1 MKENLKIVISGG
13 GTGGHIFPAIAIA
26 DALKKRFPKADILFI
41 GAKGRMEME
50 RVPKAG
56 YPIEG
61 LWISGMT
68 KDLKS
73 ILLPLKLT
81 SSFNHAIAILKR
93 FKPDV
98 VIGVGG
104 FASGP
109 TLMGA
114 NFLNIPTVIQEQNSY
129 PGKTNR
135 NVGKK
140 AKAICVAYDHLDQWF
155 PAEKIH
161 FTGNPLRA
169 NIKLNGTR
177 EEAAEFFHL
186 NPEKPVA
193 LLVGG
198 SQGALGINKG
208 ISAQLA
214 AFKDADLQLIWQTGK
229 TYISQATGEVNALG
243 LGEQVKPSV
252 FIDRM
257 DLAYGLADVVISRA
271 GAMSI
276 SELALVQKPVIFVP
290 LPTAAEDHQTKN
302 AQQLVDAEAAIMV
315 RNADTE
321 KDLVPTLMRLA
332 NDPALREKLST
343 NIGKFARPN
352 AANDIVDVIINA
364 ISQPSNHISWNAKHS
379 TESISNLKSKNE
391 N

>member
-1 MKENLKIVISGG
+1 MKENLKVVISGG

-26 DALKKRFPKADILFI
+26 DALKRRFPKADILFI

-61 LWISGMT
+61 LWISGFT
-68 KDLKS
+68 KDLS
-73 ILLPLKLT
+73 ALSLPFKLV
-81 SSFNHAIAILKR
+81 SSLTKACRILKR
-93 FKPDV
+93 FQPDV

-109 TLMGA
+109 TLKAA
-114 NFLNIPTVIQEQNSY
+114 NWLGIPTVIQEQNSY

-169 NIKLNGTR
+169 NITLNGTR
-177 EEAAEFFHL
+177 EEAAAFFSL
-186 NPEKPVA
+186 DATKPVA

-214 AFKDADLQLIWQTGK
+214 AFKDSDLQLIWQTGK
-229 TYISQATGEVNALG
+229 TYITQAQEEVKALG
-243 LGEQVKPSV
+243 LENQVKPTV
-252 FIDRM
+252 FIERM
-257 DLAYGLADVVISRA
+257 DLAYGLADMVISRA

-276 SELALVQKPVIFVP
+276 SELALMQKPVIFVP

-302 AQQLVDAEAAIMV
+302 AQQLVDADAAIMV

-321 KDLVPTLMRLA
+321 KDLIPTLFRLKDDHELQA
-332 NDPALREKLST
+332 KMSA

-352 AANDIVDVIINA
+352 AADDIVDQIIKVI
-364 ISQPSNHISWNAKHS
+364 S
-379 TESISNLKSKNE
+379 
-391 N
+391 

>member
-1 MKENLKIVISGG
+1 MKENLKVVISGG

-26 DALKKRFPKADILFI
+26 DALKRRFPEADILFI

-61 LWISGMT
+61 LWISGFT
-68 KDLKS
+68 KDLS
-73 ILLPLKLT
+73 ALSLPFKLI
-81 SSFNHAIAILKR
+81 SSLTKARRILKR

-109 TLMGA
+109 TLKAA
-114 NFLNIPTVIQEQNSY
+114 NWLGIPTVIQEQNSY

-169 NIKLNGTR
+169 NITLNGTR

-186 NPEKPVA
+186 DPTKPVA

-214 AFKDADLQLIWQTGK
+214 AFKDSDLQLIWQTGK
-229 TYISQATGEVNALG
+229 TYITQAQEEVKALG
-243 LGEQVKPSV
+243 LENQVKPTV

-302 AQQLVDAEAAIMV
+302 AQQLVDAEAALMV
-315 RNADTE
+315 RNADAE
-321 KDLVPTLMRLA
+321 KELVPALFRLK
-332 NDPALREKLST
+332 DDRELQAKLSK

-352 AANDIVDVIINA
+352 AADDIVNQIVNVI
-364 ISQPSNHISWNAKHS
+364 K
-379 TESISNLKSKNE
+379 
-391 N
+391 

>member
-1 MKENLKIVISGG
+1 MKENLKVVISGG

-26 DALKKRFPKADILFI
+26 DALKRRFPEADILFI

-61 LWISGMT
+61 LWISGFT
-68 KDLKS
+68 KDLTALS
-73 ILLPLKLT
+73 LPFKLV
-81 SSFNHAIAILKR
+81 SSLTKARRILKR

-109 TLMGA
+109 TLKAA
-114 NFLNIPTVIQEQNSY
+114 NWLGIPTVIQEQNSY

-169 NIKLNGTR
+169 NITLNGTR
-177 EEAAEFFHL
+177 EEAAEFFKL
-186 NPEKPVA
+186 DPSKPVA

-214 AFKDADLQLIWQTGK
+214 AFKDSDLQLIWQTGK
-229 TYISQATGEVNALG
+229 TYIDQAQAEVKALS
-243 LGEQVKPSV
+243 LENQVKPTV

-321 KDLVPTLMRLA
+321 KELVPALFRLK
-332 NDPALREKLST
+332 DDLELQVKLSR

-352 AANDIVDVIINA
+352 AADDIVNQIVNVIV
-364 ISQPSNHISWNAKHS
+364 
-379 TESISNLKSKNE
+379 
-391 N
+391 

>member
-1 MKENLKIVISGG
+1 MKQNLKVVISGG

-26 DALKKRFPKADILFI
+26 DALKKRFPEADILFI

-61 LWISGMT
+61 LWISGFT
-68 KDLKS
+68 KDLS
-73 ILLPLKLT
+73 ALSLPFKLI
-81 SSFNHAIAILKR
+81 SSLSKARRILKR
-93 FKPDV
+93 FQPDV
-98 VIGVGG
+98 VVGVGG

-109 TLMGA
+109 TLKAA
-114 NFLNIPTVIQEQNSY
+114 NWLGIPTVIQEQNSY

-155 PAEKIH
+155 PADKIH

-169 NIKLNGTR
+169 NITLNGTR
-177 EEAAEFFHL
+177 EEATAFFHL
-186 NPEKPVA
+186 DPNKPVA

-208 ISAQLA
+208 ISAQLK
-214 AFKDADLQLIWQTGK
+214 AFCDSDLQLIWQTGK
-229 TYISQATGEVNALG
+229 TYIGQAQEEVKALG
-243 LGEQVKPSV
+243 LEDRVKPTV
-252 FIDRM
+252 FIERM

-302 AQQLVDAEAAIMV
+302 AQQLVDAGAAIMV
-315 RNADTE
+315 KNAEAET
-321 KDLVPTLMRLA
+321 KLIPTLLQ
-332 NDPALREKLST
+332 LLSNPDWQESLKA

-352 AANDIVDVIINA
+352 AADDIVEQIIKA
-364 ISQPSNHISWNAKHS
+364 IEA
-379 TESISNLKSKNE
+379 
-391 N
+391 

>member
-1 MKENLKIVISGG
+1 MKENLKVVISGG

-26 DALKKRFPKADILFI
+26 DALKRRFPKADILFI

-61 LWISGMT
+61 LWISGFT
-68 KDLKS
+68 KDLS
-73 ILLPLKLT
+73 VLSLPFKLI
-81 SSFNHAIAILKR
+81 SSLSKARSILKR
-93 FKPDV
+93 FRPDV

-109 TLMGA
+109 TLKAA
-114 NFLNIPTVIQEQNSY
+114 NWLGIPTVIQEQNSY

-135 NVGKK
+135 NVGQK
-140 AKAICVAYDHLDQWF
+140 AKAICVAYHHLEQWF
-155 PAEKIH
+155 PAEKIY

-169 NIKLNGTR
+169 NIKLAGTR
-177 EEAAEFFHL
+177 EEAAQYFGL
-186 NPEKPVA
+186 NPGKSVA

-208 ISAQLA
+208 ISAQLE
-214 AFKDADLQLIWQTGK
+214 AFKDSDLQLIWQTGK
-229 TYISQATGEVNALG
+229 TYITQAQEEVKALG
-243 LGEQVKPSV
+243 LEAQVKPTV

-257 DLAYGLADVVISRA
+257 DLAYGLADVVVSRA

-302 AQQLVDAEAAIMV
+302 AQQLVDAGAALMV

-321 KDLVPTLMRLA
+321 KALVPALMKLKDD
-332 NDPALREKLST
+332 NDLQAKLSV
-343 NIGKFARPN
+343 NIGEFARPN
-352 AANDIVDVIINA
+352 AADDIVEVIIKA
-364 ISQPSNHISWNAKHS
+364 IS
-379 TESISNLKSKNE
+379 
-391 N
+391 

>member
-1 MKENLKIVISGG
+1 MKANPKFVISGG

-26 DALKKRFPKADILFI
+26 DALKRRFPEADILFI

-68 KDLKS
+68 KDVKS
-73 ILLPLKLT
+73 LLLPVKLA
-81 SSFNHAIAILKR
+81 SSLTKARRILKR
-93 FKPDV
+93 FRPDV

-109 TLMGA
+109 TLKAA
-114 NFLNIPTVIQEQNSY
+114 NWLGIPTVIQEQNSY

-140 AKAICVAYDHLDQWF
+140 AKAICVAYDHMEQWF
-155 PAEKIH
+155 PAEKTH
-161 FTGNPLRA
+161 MTGNPLRA
-169 NIKLNGTR
+169 NIAVKGSR
-177 EEAAEFFHL
+177 DEAAEYFHVD
-186 NPEKPVA
+186 PAKPVV

-208 ISAQLA
+208 ISAQLN
-214 AFKDADLQLIWQTGK
+214 AFKDNDIQLIWQTGK
-229 TYISQATGEVNALG
+229 TYIGQAEEEVAALQ
-243 LGEQVKPSV
+243 LADKVKPTV

-257 DLAYGLADVVISRA
+257 DLAYTIADVVISRA

-302 AQQLVDAEAAIMV
+302 AQRLVDAEAALMV
-315 RNADTE
+315 RNADAE
-321 KDLVPTLMRLA
+321 GALVPTLLQLVGDREAQEKMSA
-332 NDPALREKLST
+332 NIA
-343 NIGKFARPN
+343 KFARPN
-352 AANDIVDVIINA
+352 AADDIVNVIV
-364 ISQPSNHISWNAKHS
+364 
-379 TESISNLKSKNE
+379 ESLE
-391 N
+391 FRV

>member
-1 MKENLKIVISGG
+1 MKENLKVVISGG

-26 DALKKRFPKADILFI
+26 DALKRRFPEANILFI
-41 GAKGRMEME
+41 GAQGRMEME

-61 LWISGMT
+61 LWISGFT
-68 KDLKS
+68 KDLS
-73 ILLPLKLT
+73 VLSLPFKLI
-81 SSFNHAIAILKR
+81 SSLTKARRILKR

-98 VIGVGG
+98 VVGVGG

-109 TLMGA
+109 TLKAA
-114 NFLNIPTVIQEQNSY
+114 NWLGIPTVIQEQNSY

-169 NIKLNGTR
+169 NIVLNGTR
-177 EEAAEFFHL
+177 EEAAEFFNL
-186 NPEKPVA
+186 DPTKPVA

-214 AFKDADLQLIWQTGK
+214 AFKDNDLQLIWQTGK
-229 TYISQATGEVNALG
+229 TYIGQAQAEVKVLRLEN
-243 LGEQVKPSV
+243 QVKPTV

-257 DLAYGLADVVISRA
+257 DLAYGLAEVVISRA

-302 AQQLVDAEAAIMV
+302 AQQLVDAEAAHMV
-315 RNADTE
+315 RNADAE
-321 KDLVPTLMRLA
+321 KELVPTLFRLKDDLELQA
-332 NDPALREKLST
+332 KLSK

-352 AANDIVDVIINA
+352 AADDIVNEIVNVIV
-364 ISQPSNHISWNAKHS
+364 
-379 TESISNLKSKNE
+379 
-391 N
+391 

>member
-1 MKENLKIVISGG
+1 MKENLKVVISGG

-26 DALKKRFPKADILFI
+26 DALKRRFPEADILFI

-61 LWISGMT
+61 LWISGFT
-68 KDLKS
+68 KDLS
-73 ILLPLKLT
+73 ALTLPFKLI
-81 SSFNHAIAILKR
+81 SSLTKARRILKR

-109 TLMGA
+109 TLKAA
-114 NFLNIPTVIQEQNSY
+114 NWLGIPTVIQEQNSY

-169 NIKLNGTR
+169 NITLNGTR

-186 NPEKPVA
+186 DPTKPVA

-214 AFKDADLQLIWQTGK
+214 AFKDSDLQLIWQTGK
-229 TYISQATGEVNALG
+229 TYITQAQEEVKALG
-243 LGEQVKPSV
+243 LENQVKPTV

-302 AQQLVDAEAAIMV
+302 AQQLVDAEAALMV
-315 RNADTE
+315 RNADAE
-321 KDLVPTLMRLA
+321 KELVPALFRLK
-332 NDPALREKLST
+332 DDRELQAKLSK

-352 AANDIVDVIINA
+352 AADDIVNQIVNVI
-364 ISQPSNHISWNAKHS
+364 K
-379 TESISNLKSKNE
+379 
-391 N
+391 

>member
-1 MKENLKIVISGG
+1 MKENLKVVISGG

-26 DALKKRFPKADILFI
+26 DALKRRFPKADILFI
-41 GAKGRMEME
+41 GAQGRMEME

-61 LWISGMT
+61 LWISGFT
-68 KDLKS
+68 KDLS
-73 ILLPLKLT
+73 ALSLPFKLI
-81 SSFNHAIAILKR
+81 SSLTKARRILKR
-93 FKPDV
+93 FRPDV
-98 VIGVGG
+98 VVGVGG

-109 TLMGA
+109 TLKAA
-114 NFLNIPTVIQEQNSY
+114 NWLGIPTVIQEQNSY

-169 NIKLNGTR
+169 NITLNGTR
-177 EEAAEFFHL
+177 EEAAEYFHL
-186 NPEKPVA
+186 DPTKPVA

-214 AFKDADLQLIWQTGK
+214 AFKDSVLQLIWQTGK
-229 TYISQATGEVNALG
+229 FYLEQAQQEVKALG
-243 LGEQVKPSV
+243 LEEQVKPTV

-302 AQQLVDAEAAIMV
+302 AQQLVDAEAALMV

-321 KDLVPTLMRLA
+321 KELIPTLFRLK
-332 NDPALREKLST
+332 DDRELQTKLST

-352 AANDIVDVIINA
+352 AADDIVEQIIKA
-364 ISQPSNHISWNAKHS
+364 LEA
-379 TESISNLKSKNE
+379 
-391 N
+391 

>member
-1 MKENLKIVISGG
+1 MKENLKVVISGG

-26 DALKKRFPKADILFI
+26 DALKRRFPKADILFI

-61 LWISGMT
+61 LWISGFT
-68 KDLKS
+68 KDLS
-73 ILLPLKLT
+73 ALSLPFKLV
-81 SSFNHAIAILKR
+81 SSLTKACRILKR
-93 FKPDV
+93 FQPDV

-109 TLMGA
+109 TLKAA
-114 NFLNIPTVIQEQNSY
+114 NWLGIPTVIQEQNSY

-169 NIKLNGTR
+169 NITLNGTR
-177 EEAAEFFHL
+177 EEAAAFFQL
-186 NPEKPVA
+186 DPNKPVA

-214 AFKDADLQLIWQTGK
+214 AFKDSDLQLIWQTGK
-229 TYISQATGEVNALG
+229 TYITQAQEEVKALG
-243 LGEQVKPSV
+243 LENQVKPTV
-252 FIDRM
+252 FIERM
-257 DLAYGLADVVISRA
+257 DLAYGLADMVISRA

-302 AQQLVDAEAAIMV
+302 AQQLVDADAAIMV

-321 KDLVPTLMRLA
+321 KDLIPTLFRLKDDHELQA
-332 NDPALREKLST
+332 KMSA

-352 AANDIVDVIINA
+352 AADDIVDQIIKVI
-364 ISQPSNHISWNAKHS
+364 S
-379 TESISNLKSKNE
+379 
-391 N
+391 

>member
-1 MKENLKIVISGG
+1 MRFVISGG

-26 DALKKRFPKADILFI
+26 DALKRRCSEAEILFI
-41 GAKGRMEME
+41 GAKGRMEMD

-61 LWISGMT
+61 LWISGFT
-68 KDLKS
+68 KSVKS
-73 ILLPLKLT
+73 VILPVKIFD
-81 SSFNHAIAILKR
+81 SMNKAARILKR
-93 FKPDV
+93 FKPDA

-109 TLMGA
+109 TLKAA
-114 NFLNIPTVIQEQNSY
+114 NFLHIPTIIQEQNSY

-140 AKAICVAYDHLDQWF
+140 ACAICVAYNGLEQWF
-155 PAEKIH
+155 PKEKIH
-161 FTGNPLRA
+161 FTGNPLRGNINGNCDRQESAAYFNVDA
-169 NIKLNGTR
+169 N
-177 EEAAEFFHL
+177 
-186 NPEKPVA
+186 KPVV

-214 AFKDADLQLIWQTGK
+214 ALKGTDIQLIWQTGK
-229 TYISQATGEVNALG
+229 TYITQAQEEVKALG
-243 LGEQVKPSV
+243 LEEQVKPTV

-257 DLAYGLADVVISRA
+257 DYAYSVADAVISRA

-302 AQQLVDAEAAIMV
+302 AMQLVEADAAMMV
-315 RNADTE
+315 RNNETE
-321 KDLVPTLMRLA
+321 QKLIPTLQQLLDDKDKQEAMKA
-332 NDPALREKLST
+332 
-343 NIGKFARPN
+343 NIGEFARPN
-352 AANDIVDVIINA
+352 AADDIVDIILRN
-364 ISQPSNHISWNAKHS
+364 IKQ
-379 TESISNLKSKNE
+379 
-391 N
+391 

>member
-1 MKENLKIVISGG
+1 MNKNLKVVISGG

-26 DALKKRFPKADILFI
+26 DALKRRFPEADILFI

-61 LWISGMT
+61 LWISGFT
-68 KDLKS
+68 KDIRSLT
-73 ILLPLKLT
+73 LPIKLVD
-81 SSFNHAIAILKR
+81 SFNRAIAILKR

-109 TLMGA
+109 TLMAA
-114 NFLNIPTVIQEQNSY
+114 NYLGIPTVIQEQNSY

-135 NVGKK
+135 NVGQK

-155 PAEKIH
+155 PADKIH

-169 NIKLNGTR
+169 NITLNGTR

-186 NPEKPVA
+186 DPAKPVA

-208 ISAQLA
+208 ISAQLK
-214 AFKDADLQLIWQTGK
+214 AFCDSDLQLIWQTGK
-229 TYISQATGEVNALG
+229 TYITQAQEEVKALG
-243 LGEQVKPSV
+243 LEERVKPTV
-252 FIDRM
+252 FIERM

-302 AQQLVDAEAAIMV
+302 AQQLVDAEAALMV
-315 RNADTE
+315 RNADAE
-321 KDLVPTLMRLA
+321 QRLI
-332 NDPALREKLST
+332 PALFELAADKELQAKLSA

-352 AANDIVDVIINA
+352 AADDIVQVIVD
-364 ISQPSNHISWNAKHS
+364 SLEFSV
-379 TESISNLKSKNE
+379 
-391 N
+391 

>member
-1 MKENLKIVISGG
+1 MKENLKVVISGG

-26 DALKKRFPKADILFI
+26 DALKRRFPEADILFI

-56 YPIEG
+56 YPIKG
-61 LWISGMT
+61 LWISGFT
-68 KDLKS
+68 KDIRSLALPVKLMDS
-73 ILLPLKLT
+73 I
-81 SSFNHAIAILKR
+81 NRAIAILKR

-109 TLMGA
+109 TLMAA
-114 NFLNIPTVIQEQNSY
+114 NYLRIPTVIQEQNSY

-169 NIKLNGTR
+169 NIVLNGTR
-177 EEAAEFFHL
+177 EEAAEYFHL
-186 NPEKPVA
+186 DPNKPVA

-208 ISAQLA
+208 ISAQLD
-214 AFKDADLQLIWQTGK
+214 AFKDTNLQLIWQTGK
-229 TYISQATGEVNALG
+229 TYITQAQEEVNSLG
-243 LGEQVKPSV
+243 LQDQVKPTI

-257 DLAYGLADVVISRA
+257 DLAYGLADMVISRA

-302 AQQLVDAEAAIMV
+302 AQQLVNAEAALMV

-321 KDLVPTLMRLA
+321 KELVPTLFRLM
-332 NDPALREKLST
+332 DDRELQAKLSA

-352 AANDIVDVIINA
+352 AADDIVKVIV
-364 ISQPSNHISWNAKHS
+364 
-379 TESISNLKSKNE
+379 ESLE
-391 N
+391 FRD

>member
-1 MKENLKIVISGG
+1 MKENLKVVISGG

-26 DALKKRFPKADILFI
+26 DALKRRFPEADILFI

-73 ILLPLKLT
+73 LLLPLKLT
-81 SSFNHAIAILKR
+81 SSINHAIAILKR

-109 TLMGA
+109 TLMAA
-114 NFLNIPTVIQEQNSY
+114 NFLRIPTVIQEQNSY

-140 AKAICVAYDHLDQWF
+140 AKAICVAYEHLDQWF

-169 NIKLNGTR
+169 NITLNGTR
-177 EEAAEFFHL
+177 EEAAEFFNL
-186 NPEKPVA
+186 DPSKPVA

-214 AFKDADLQLIWQTGK
+214 AFKDNDLQLIWQTGK
-229 TYISQATGEVNALG
+229 TYYAQAQAEVKALG
-243 LGEQVKPSV
+243 LENQVKPTV
-252 FIDRM
+252 FIERM
-257 DLAYGLADVVISRA
+257 DLAYGIADVVISRA

-276 SELALVQKPVIFVP
+276 SELALVKKPVIFVP

-321 KDLVPTLMRLA
+321 KDLIPTLFRLKDDHELQA
-332 NDPALREKLST
+332 KMSA

-352 AANDIVDVIINA
+352 AANDIVDQIIKA
-364 ISQPSNHISWNAKHS
+364 IS
-379 TESISNLKSKNE
+379 
-391 N
+391 

>member
-1 MKENLKIVISGG
+1 MKDKYKFVISGG

-26 DALKKRFPKADILFI
+26 DALKRRFPDAEILFI
-41 GAKGRMEME
+41 GAKGRMEMD

-61 LWISGMT
+61 LWISGFT
-68 KDLKS
+68 KEIKS
-73 ILLPLKLT
+73 ALLPLKIVCSLT
-81 SSFNHAIAILKR
+81 KARRILKR
-93 FKPDV
+93 FQPDA

-109 TLMGA
+109 TLKAA
-114 NFLNIPTVIQEQNSY
+114 NWIGIPTVIQEQNSY

-135 NVGKK
+135 NVGQK
-140 AKAICVAYDHLDQWF
+140 AKAICVAYDHMEQWF
-155 PAEKIH
+155 PADKIH

-169 NIKLNGTR
+169 NINAKASR
-177 EEAAEFFHL
+177 EEAAQYFNL
-186 NPEKPVA
+186 NPTKPVV

-208 ISAQLA
+208 ISAQLK
-214 AFKDADLQLIWQTGK
+214 AFCGNDLQLIWQTGK
-229 TYISQATGEVNALG
+229 FYFEQAQQEVKVLNLEAI
-243 LGEQVKPSV
+243 VKPTV

-257 DLAYGLADVVISRA
+257 DLAYSVADVVISRA

-302 AQQLVDAEAAIMV
+302 AQQLVDAGAALMV
-315 RNADTE
+315 KNAETE
-321 KDLVPTLMRLA
+321 QKLIPTLLQLVADQEMQAKMR
-332 NDPALREKLST
+332 N

-352 AANDIVDVIINA
+352 AADDIVEQIIKA
-364 ISQPSNHISWNAKHS
+364 I
-379 TESISNLKSKNE
+379 
-391 N
+391 

>member
-1 MKENLKIVISGG
+1 MKQNLKAVISGG

-26 DALKKRFPKADILFI
+26 DALKRRFPEADILFI
-41 GAKGRMEME
+41 GAQGRMEME

-61 LWISGMT
+61 LWISGFT
-68 KDLKS
+68 KDISALS
-73 ILLPLKLT
+73 LLFKLV
-81 SSFNHAIAILKR
+81 SSLTKARRILKR
-93 FKPDV
+93 FQPDV

-109 TLMGA
+109 TLKAA
-114 NFLNIPTVIQEQNSY
+114 NWLGIPTVIQEQNSY

-155 PAEKIH
+155 PADKIH

-169 NIKLNGTR
+169 NITLNGTR
-177 EEAAEFFHL
+177 EEAASFFHL
-186 NPEKPVA
+186 NPTQPVA

-208 ISAQLA
+208 ISAQLK
-214 AFKDADLQLIWQTGK
+214 AFCDSNLQLIWQTGK
-229 TYISQATGEVNALG
+229 TCIGQAQEEVKALG
-243 LGEQVKPSV
+243 LEDRVKPTV
-252 FIDRM
+252 FIERM

-276 SELALVQKPVIFVP
+276 SELALVQRPVIFVP

-302 AQQLVDAEAAIMV
+302 AQQLVDADAALMV
-315 RNADTE
+315 SNANAE
-321 KDLVPTLMRLA
+321 QELVPALMRLA
-332 NDPALREKLST
+332 ADKELQQKLST

-352 AANDIVDVIINA
+352 AADDIVEQIIDA
-364 ISQPSNHISWNAKHS
+364 IN
-379 TESISNLKSKNE
+379 
-391 N
+391 

>member
-1 MKENLKIVISGG
+1 MKTNPRIVISGG

-26 DALKKRFPKADILFI
+26 DALKRRFPEVDILFI

-61 LWISGMT
+61 LWISGLT
-68 KDLKS
+68 KDIRALT
-73 ILLPLKLT
+73 LPLKIT
-81 SSFNHAIAILKR
+81 HSFNHAIAILKR

-98 VIGVGG
+98 VVGVGG

-114 NFLNIPTVIQEQNSY
+114 NFLHIPTVIQEQNSY

-140 AKAICVAYDHLDQWF
+140 ARAICVAYDHMDQWF

-169 NIKLNGTR
+169 NITLNGTR
-177 EEAAEFFHL
+177 EEAAAFFHL
-186 NPEKPVA
+186 DPTKPVA

-208 ISAQLA
+208 ISAQLS
-214 AFKDADLQLIWQTGK
+214 AFKDIDLQLIWQTGK
-229 TYISQATGEVNALG
+229 TYITQAQAEVKALG
-243 LGEQVKPSV
+243 LDEKIKPTV

-302 AQQLVDAEAAIMV
+302 AQQLVEANAALLV

-321 KDLVPTLMRLA
+321 AELVPALLKLA
-332 NDPALREKLST
+332 ADRQKQEEMSK

-352 AANDIVDVIINA
+352 AADDIVDQIIKF
-364 ISQPSNHISWNAKHS
+364 I
-379 TESISNLKSKNE
+379 E
-391 N
+391 

>member
-1 MKENLKIVISGG
+1 MKENLKVVISGG

-26 DALKKRFPKADILFI
+26 DALKRRFPEADILFI

-61 LWISGMT
+61 LWISGFT
-68 KDLKS
+68 KDLS
-73 ILLPLKLT
+73 ALSLPFKLI
-81 SSFNHAIAILKR
+81 SSLTKARRILKR
-93 FKPDV
+93 FQPDV
-98 VIGVGG
+98 VVGVGG

-109 TLMGA
+109 TLKAA
-114 NFLNIPTVIQEQNSY
+114 NWIGIPTVIQEQNSY

-169 NIKLNGTR
+169 NITLNGTR
-177 EEAAEFFHL
+177 EEAAEYFHL
-186 NPEKPVA
+186 DPTKPVA

-214 AFKDADLQLIWQTGK
+214 AFKDSDLQLIWQTGK
-229 TYISQATGEVNALG
+229 FYLEQAQQEVKALG
-243 LGEQVKPSV
+243 LEEQVKPTV

-302 AQQLVDAEAAIMV
+302 AQQLVDAEAALMV

-321 KDLVPTLMRLA
+321 KELIPTLFRLK
-332 NDPALREKLST
+332 DDRELQTKLST
-343 NIGKFARPN
+343 NIGKFARPI
-352 AANDIVDVIINA
+352 AADDFVEVIIKA
-364 ISQPSNHISWNAKHS
+364 MSY
-379 TESISNLKSKNE
+379 
-391 N
+391 

>member
-1 MKENLKIVISGG
+1 MNQSIQTMKQNLKVVISGG

-26 DALKKRFPKADILFI
+26 DALKRRFPEADILFI

-73 ILLPLKLT
+73 LMLPLKLI
-81 SSFNHAIAILKR
+81 SSLSKARRILKR

-109 TLMGA
+109 TLKAA
-114 NFLNIPTVIQEQNSY
+114 NWLGIPTVIQEQNSY

-155 PAEKIH
+155 PANKIH

-169 NIKLNGTR
+169 NITLNGTR

-186 NPEKPVA
+186 VPNKPVA

-208 ISAQLA
+208 ISAQLKS
-214 AFKDADLQLIWQTGK
+214 FCHSELQLIWQTGK
-229 TYISQATGEVNALG
+229 SYYAQAVEEVKSLG
-243 LGEQVKPSV
+243 LEDRVKPTI
-252 FIDRM
+252 FIERM

-276 SELALVQKPVIFVP
+276 SELALVQRPVIFVP

-302 AQQLVDAEAAIMV
+302 AQQLVDAEAALMV
-315 RNADTE
+315 RNANAE
-321 KDLVPTLMRLA
+321 QELVPALLQLA
-332 NDPALREKLST
+332 ADKELQQKLST

-352 AANDIVDVIINA
+352 AADDIVDQIIKA
-364 ISQPSNHISWNAKHS
+364 IG
-379 TESISNLKSKNE
+379 
-391 N
+391 

>member
-1 MKENLKIVISGG
+1 MKENLKVVISGG

-26 DALKKRFPKADILFI
+26 DALKRRFPEADILFL

-61 LWISGMT
+61 LWISGFT
-68 KDLKS
+68 KDLS
-73 ILLPLKLT
+73 VLSLPFKLV
-81 SSFNHAIAILKR
+81 SSLSKARRILKR
-93 FKPDV
+93 FHPDA

-109 TLMGA
+109 TLKAA
-114 NFLNIPTVIQEQNSY
+114 NWLGIPTVIQEQNSY

-135 NVGKK
+135 NVGPK

-169 NIKLNGTR
+169 NIALNGTR
-177 EEAAEFFHL
+177 EEAAAFFHL
-186 NPEKPVA
+186 DPNKPVA

-214 AFKDADLQLIWQTGK
+214 AFKDSDLQLIWQTGK
-229 TYISQATGEVNALG
+229 TYITQAQDEVKALG
-243 LGEQVKPSV
+243 LEDQVKPTI

-257 DLAYGLADVVISRA
+257 DLAYGLADMVISRA

-276 SELALVQKPVIFVP
+276 SELALVKRPVIFVP

-302 AQQLVDAEAAIMV
+302 AQQLVDAEAALMV
-315 RNADTE
+315 RNADAE
-321 KDLVPTLMRLA
+321 KELVP
-332 NDPALREKLST
+332 ALFKLKDDQALQAKLSE

-352 AANDIVDVIINA
+352 AADDIVDQIIKA
-364 ISQPSNHISWNAKHS
+364 I
-379 TESISNLKSKNE
+379 ES
-391 N
+391 

>member
-1 MKENLKIVISGG
+1 MKTNPKIVISGG

-26 DALKKRFPKADILFI
+26 DALKRKFPEADILFI
-41 GAKGRMEME
+41 GAQGRMEME

-61 LWISGMT
+61 LWISGFT
-68 KDLKS
+68 KDLRALS
-73 ILLPLKLT
+73 LPFKLI
-81 SSFNHAIAILKR
+81 SSLTKARRILKK
-93 FKPDV
+93 FQPDV

-109 TLMGA
+109 TLKAA
-114 NFLNIPTVIQEQNSY
+114 NWLGIPTIIQEQNSY

-135 NVGKK
+135 NVGQK
-140 AKAICVAYDHLDQWF
+140 AKAICVAYDHMEQWF
-155 PAEKIH
+155 PAERIH
-161 FTGNPLRA
+161 LTGNPLRA
-169 NIKLNGTR
+169 NIAASGTR
-177 EEAAEFFHL
+177 EEAAAYFHVDAK
-186 NPEKPVA
+186 NPVV

-208 ISAQLA
+208 ISAQLNL
-214 AFKDADLQLIWQTGK
+214 FKDNDLQLIWQTGK
-229 TYISQATGEVNALG
+229 TYITQAQEEVKALG
-243 LGEQVKPSV
+243 LGDKVKPTV

-257 DLAYGLADVVISRA
+257 DLAYTLADVVISRA

-302 AQQLVDAEAAIMV
+302 AQRLVDAEAALMV
-315 RNADTE
+315 RNVETE
-321 KDLVPTLMRLA
+321 TELVPTLLKLV
-332 NDPALREKLST
+332 NDPIKQEKMKV

-352 AANDIVDVIINA
+352 AAEDIVQIIVN
-364 ISQPSNHISWNAKHS
+364 SFS
-379 TESISNLKSKNE
+379 LVD
-391 N
+391 

>member
-1 MKENLKIVISGG
+1 MKENLKVVISGG

-26 DALKKRFPKADILFI
+26 DALKRRFPKADILFI

-61 LWISGMT
+61 LWISGFT
-68 KDLKS
+68 KDLS
-73 ILLPLKLT
+73 ALSLPFKLV
-81 SSFNHAIAILKR
+81 SSLTKACRILKR
-93 FKPDV
+93 FQPDV

-109 TLMGA
+109 TLKAA
-114 NFLNIPTVIQEQNSY
+114 NWLGIPTVIQEQNSY

-169 NIKLNGTR
+169 NITLNGTR
-177 EEAAEFFHL
+177 EEAAAFFSL
-186 NPEKPVA
+186 DATKPVA

-214 AFKDADLQLIWQTGK
+214 AFKDSDLQLIWQTGK
-229 TYISQATGEVNALG
+229 TYITQAQEEVKALG
-243 LGEQVKPSV
+243 LENQVKPTV
-252 FIDRM
+252 FIERM
-257 DLAYGLADVVISRA
+257 DLAYGLADMVISRA

-302 AQQLVDAEAAIMV
+302 AQQLVDADAAIMV

-321 KDLVPTLMRLA
+321 KDLIPTLFRLKDDHELQA
-332 NDPALREKLST
+332 KMSA

-352 AANDIVDVIINA
+352 AANDIVDQIIKA
-364 ISQPSNHISWNAKHS
+364 IN
-379 TESISNLKSKNE
+379 
-391 N
+391 

>member
-1 MKENLKIVISGG
+1 MNTKLKIVISGG
-13 GTGGHIFPAIAIA
+13 GTGGHIFPAIAIG
-26 DALKKRFPKADILFI
+26 DALKRRFPEANILFI

-68 KDLKS
+68 KDIRSLV
-73 ILLPLKLT
+73 LPLKLT
-81 SSFNHAIAILKR
+81 HSINRAIAVLKR

-114 NFLNIPTVIQEQNSY
+114 NYLRIPTVIQEQNSY

-140 AKAICVAYDHLDQWF
+140 AKAICVAYDHMEQWF
-155 PAEKIH
+155 PKEKIH
-161 FTGNPLRA
+161 LTGNPLRA
-169 NIKLNGTR
+169 NIAANGTR
-177 EEAAEFFHL
+177 EEAAEYFHV
-186 NPEKPVA
+186 EAAKPVV

-208 ISAQLA
+208 ISAQLK
-214 AFKDADLQLIWQTGK
+214 AFKDNDLQLIWQTGK
-229 TYISQATGEVNALG
+229 SYFDQANQEVKAMG
-243 LGEQVKPSV
+243 LEDKVKPTV

-257 DLAYGLADVVISRA
+257 DLAYTLADVVISRA

-302 AQQLVDAEAAIMV
+302 AQRLVDAEAALLV
-315 RNADTE
+315 KNAETE
-321 KDLVPTLMRLA
+321 TELVPTLLQLVA
-332 NDPALREKLST
+332 DHDLQEKMKA
-343 NIGKFARPN
+343 NIGLFARPN
-352 AANDIVDVIINA
+352 AADDIVDVIVDSCLID
-364 ISQPSNHISWNAKHS
+364 S
-379 TESISNLKSKNE
+379 
-391 N
+391 